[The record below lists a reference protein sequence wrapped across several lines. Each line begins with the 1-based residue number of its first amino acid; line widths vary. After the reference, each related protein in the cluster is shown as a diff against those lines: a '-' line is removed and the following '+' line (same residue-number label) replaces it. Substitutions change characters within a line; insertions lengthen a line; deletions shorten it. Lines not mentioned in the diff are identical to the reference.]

1 MCHYGQSLVGG
12 SSDEEHLRNLEAVFV
27 QFNGN
32 VGCIDQL
39 HTQVVNA
46 RSSPIRAHWQ
56 HTLELVAELWK
67 SLLWC
72 EMSPNDGG
80 NCFAAL
86 RPYASCVIIGW
97 RLSIWLGFH
106 YHVRLSQWKS
116 SPDCLR
122 VTNSERTRQTLQADI
137 QRNFGDYV
145 WPKTVPL
152 EHLRPSFHDPLGQSP
167 RHCTDDGNSSH
178 LLRVAEHW
186 SGNWA
191 ICEKLRLAPLT
202 PWLWPS
208 NLWKRVHV
216 D

>member
-1 MCHYGQSLVGG
+1 MISLVGIYVICLNVDRQRLRC
-12 SSDEEHLRNLEAVFV
+12 SISFCVFHLQNRLLRLKSVIITF
-27 QFNGN
+27 
-32 VGCIDQL
+32 
-39 HTQVVNA
+39 
-46 RSSPIRAHWQ
+46 
-56 HTLELVAELWK
+56 
-67 SLLWC
+67 SLL
-72 EMSPNDGG
+72 
-80 NCFAAL
+80 
-86 RPYASCVIIGW
+86 V
-97 RLSIWLGFH
+97 
-106 YHVRLSQWKS
+106 LSQMLE
-116 SPDCLR
+116 SPLIY
-122 VTNSERTRQTLQADI
+122 TSPLFLQADI